1 MNVTSASLADT
12 ATAGLP
18 QHPGSASGGALPS
31 GSAAPSRRTVDAP
44 TRAFHWL
51 MALCFA
57 GAYAT
62 ADGERWRLVHVTLG
76 YSLVGLL
83 GFRIVWGLIGPKPA
97 RLRSWWGRLQAAP
110 QVIAQWRQGQWP
122 ATLAQNLGMT
132 LAIVG
137 VLLAVAMTTLTGWVT
152 YEEFTGEWMEEVHE
166 FAGNLL
172 LALVLGHIALV
183 AGLSLLRRRNLAL
196 PMLTGRTPGRGP
208 DLVKRNRF
216 WLGLL
221 MAVALLGFWGWQWQ
235 TAPAGDGSAGTASA
249 RHERRSDPG
258 TGHAGGR
265 DRQHDHGRG
274 QGRDH
279 DD

>member
-12 ATAGLP
+12 ASAAGNTGKHSP
-18 QHPGSASGGALPS
+18 SSGARPSGGALPS
-31 GSAAPSRRTVDAP
+31 GSTAPSRRTVDAP

-83 GFRIVWGLIGPKPA
+83 GWRVVWGLIGPKPA
-97 RLRSWWGRLQAAP
+97 RFSSWWGKLLALPGVIGQLKRGQRPGAP
-110 QVIAQWRQGQWP
+110 V
-122 ATLAQNLGMT
+122 QNLGLT

-137 VLLAVAMTTLTGWVT
+137 VLLTVALTTATGWLT

-183 AGLSLLRRRNLAL
+183 LGLSLLRRRNLAG

-208 DLVKRNRF
+208 DLVKRNGG
-216 WLGLL
+216 WLAAL
-221 MAVALLGFWGWQWQ
+221 MVAAVLGFWAWQWQ
-235 TAPAGDGSAGTASA
+235 GAPDQASNGAAAIA
-249 RHERRSDPG
+249 R
-258 TGHAGGR
+258 
-265 DRQHDHGRG
+265 QG
-274 QGRDH
+274 QDH
-279 DD
+279 DSDDD